1 MKKIILI
8 SEKIIILILKII
20 LLQQKQKNEH
30 LRINKSSK
38 VYRINYILLL

>member
-8 SEKIIILILKII
+8 SEKIIILILKRI

-38 VYRINYILLL
+38 V